1 MCPYLGESIEGY
13 TVLPILF
20 IVGPFVYTQ
29 VQNSKIS
36 SLNQVGMSLTKKM
49 RQNSKSL
56 KNLEGN

>member
-13 TVLPILF
+13 TVLSILF
-20 IVGPFVYTQ
+20 IVGPFVYMQ